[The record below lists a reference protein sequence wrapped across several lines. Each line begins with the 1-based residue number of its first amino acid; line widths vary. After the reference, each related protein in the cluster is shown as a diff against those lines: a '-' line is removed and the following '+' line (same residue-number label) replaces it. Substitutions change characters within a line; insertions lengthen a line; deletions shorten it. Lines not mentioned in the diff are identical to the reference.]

1 MPYADPEKAKAKN
14 REYQKKWYEKNK
26 QRHQASVEKNRVRY
40 REKWNAFKATLSCTH
55 CGFSHPAAL
64 DFHHV
69 VRDGTKRSVNA
80 LVGARRYND
89 AYEEIK
95 KCIPLCANCHRIHHY
110 NEVQS
115 ERKERRIRRKRKK
128 KENSP

>member
-1 MPYADPEKAKAKN
+1 MPYADYEKAKIKS
-14 REYQKKWYEKNK
+14 REYNKRWYEKNK
-26 QRHQASVEKNRVRY
+26 QRHIASVEKNRSRY
-40 REKWNAFKATLSCTH
+40 HAAWSQFKASLSCTH

-69 VRDGTKRSVNA
+69 VRDGTKQSVNA
-80 LVGARRYND
+80 LVGARRFAA

-110 NEVQS
+110 DETQN
-115 ERKERRIRRKRKK
+115 ERKARQARRKKNK